1 MRVLLPSHGI
11 YGQTAVNMK
20 TLTIED
26 MIEMSKYNKND
37 FLRRIEVVRRVS
49 DVKLD
54 KITWCD
60 LCYLYDICCFSLM
73 RGQIEYNVKCP
84 VCGEVTKQSMYL
96 ADLEIEELPRR
107 FKNPMEVVSMG
118 KTYKFRLL
126 RASDVL
132 DAVDQSMYAD
142 DEETELLLSKTALI
156 FGMQATDIDFA
167 KSLNLSQIVAAT
179 EFDRFYYHGFVR
191 VGHTV
196 CGNSSCNHEFD
207 IRFDTPTS
215 LVSLDPKSLLDSYTG
230 LADYI
235 SYSDILRLSL
245 EEFNYFVDQLNDKFN
260 NSNA

>member
-11 YGQTAVNMK
+11 YGQTAVNMR

-26 MIEMSKYNKND
+26 MIEMSKFNTND
-37 FLRRIEVVRRVS
+37 FLRRIEVVRKVS
-49 DVKLD
+49 DISLNKV
-54 KITWCD
+54 TWYD
-60 LCYLYDICCFSLM
+60 LCYVFDICCFSLM
-73 RGQIEYNVKCP
+73 RGKIEYNVKCP
-84 VCGEVTKQSMYL
+84 ECGQITKQAVAL
-96 ADLEIEELPRR
+96 TDLEIEELPRR
-107 FKNPMEVVSMG
+107 FQNPLEVVSMG

-156 FGMQATDIDFA
+156 FGMKATDIDFA
-167 KSLNLSQIVAAT
+167 RSLNLSQIVAAA

-191 VGHTV
+191 VGHAV
-196 CGNSSCNHEFD
+196 CGNKSCNHEYD
-207 IRFDTPTS
+207 IRFDTPTHIM
-215 LVSLDPKSLLDSYTG
+215 SLDPKSLLESYIG